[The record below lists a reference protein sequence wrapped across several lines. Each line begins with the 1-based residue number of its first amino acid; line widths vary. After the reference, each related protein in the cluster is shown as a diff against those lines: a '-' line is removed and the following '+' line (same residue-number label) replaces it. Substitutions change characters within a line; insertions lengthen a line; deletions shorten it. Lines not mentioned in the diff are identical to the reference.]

1 MFFIMD
7 TAPMGTLSIVLYELS
22 WVENTVFSGGAYIV
36 SHPRYLQKTGSNPW
50 VFICDGPIRQMH
62 FTFVL

>member
-1 MFFIMD
+1 
-7 TAPMGTLSIVLYELS
+7 MGTLSIVLYELS